1 MPLHLFGIEA
11 EQQNLQIHQP
21 EDVGA
26 IIVLRVATNLHN
38 YLLILIFTVTDL
50 KYVLYALKSKME

>member
-26 IIVLRVATNLHN
+26 IIALRVATNLHN
-38 YLLILIFTVTDL
+38 YLQILIFTVTDL